1 MAEVPSRQYPTAPL
15 ALPPDPDKTGG
26 RALGVLLVHGYTG
39 SPASMKPW
47 AHALHEHHEIK
58 RVEIQGHTDNV
69 GDSAYNLKLGQERSD
84 SVKHA
89 LIKRGIAPA
98 RLSAKGYGES
108 DPIAPN
114 ATPAGRAK
122 NRRVDFV
129 IVN

>member
-1 MAEVPSRQYPTAPL
+1 MASKLDGSRY
-15 ALPPDPDKTGG
+15 
-26 RALGVLLVHGYTG
+26 G
-39 SPASMKPW
+39 STPIS
-47 AHALHEHHEIK
+47 
-58 RVEIQGHTDNV
+58 
-69 GDSAYNLKLGQERSD
+69 
-84 SVKHA
+84 
-89 LIKRGIAPA
+89 IKRGIAPA